1 MKNRL
6 SMIVLIAILLALLLV
21 ACQSPETE
29 EGPAEAY
36 WIYYEHCVN
45 NRFDSAEKYLNEEA
59 RAQIRSIGVCGFT
72 HDTINRVEAERGGTQ
87 RNFSDDPV
95 TEISDNSAVMN
106 WIDDQG
112 YLASVYLVKTE
123 DGWKVAYTVW
133 ST

>member
-6 SMIVLIAILLALLLV
+6 SMILLIVILLALLLA
-21 ACQSPETE
+21 ACQSPETQD
-29 EGPAEAY
+29 GPAEAY
-36 WIYYEHCVN
+36 WAYYEHCVN
-45 NRFDSAEKYLNEEA
+45 KQFDSAEKYLDEEA
-59 RAQIRSIGVCGFT
+59 RAQIRAIGVCGFT
-72 HDTINRVEAERGGTQ
+72 HDAINRVEAERGGTQ

-106 WIDDQG
+106 WVDDQG